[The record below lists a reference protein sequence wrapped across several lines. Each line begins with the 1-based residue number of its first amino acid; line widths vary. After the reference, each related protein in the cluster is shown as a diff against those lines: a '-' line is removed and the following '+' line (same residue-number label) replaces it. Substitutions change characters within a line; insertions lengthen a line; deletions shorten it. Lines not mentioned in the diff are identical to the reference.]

1 MKKPRNDEQ
10 TNPMPG
16 KIRTGLCAAVPLLLA
31 VCLAAAAVYRLVNT
45 GAVGWEALGLA
56 AMGAVSVSRNQGKKR
71 DAPPKD
77 FMGDPLPVGDD
88 AADRKKRRR
97 AYLLDSLI
105 VALVFAGLDILFIG
119 SGRDAARAAFTQR
132 VFPSLGAAG
141 VTILTAVRT
150 WLELLLIFYI
160 WNHLSGE
167 RAVRKYKR
175 TERETPQA

>member
-10 TNPMPG
+10 ANPMPE

-56 AMGAVSVSRNQGKKR
+56 AMGAVSVIRNQGKKR

-119 SGRDAARAAFTQR
+119 SGWDAARAAFTQR

-160 WNHLSGE
+160 CNHLSGE